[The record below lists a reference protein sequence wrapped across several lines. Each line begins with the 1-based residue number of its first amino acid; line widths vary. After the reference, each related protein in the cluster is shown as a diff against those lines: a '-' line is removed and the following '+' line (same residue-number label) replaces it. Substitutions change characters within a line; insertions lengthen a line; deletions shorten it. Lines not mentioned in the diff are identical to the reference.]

1 MIKIVD
7 QEDVRQ
13 GRLCYKP
20 HNYYFTAISKYIPW
34 LKEQISKSKEGCIYI
49 RKNDLENGLGIKV
62 ANFKSLLL
70 ALKFVLFEHGMVIDK
85 VRLCGTRVFSIRM
98 GTEDDEL
105 PDNLI
110 KLGDAYYGN
119 ISENL

>member
-7 QEDVRQ
+7 IEDVKQ
-13 GRLCYKP
+13 GRYCKP
-20 HNYYFTAISKYIPW
+20 YVYYSTAISKYIPW

-62 ANFKSLLL
+62 VNFKSLLL

-85 VRLCGTRVFSIRM
+85 VRLYGTRVLSIRM

-105 PDNLI
+105 PNSLS
-110 KLGDAYYGN
+110 KLGDKYYSS